1 MIFIRKGAPMEQKKK
16 KKRFNQEFK
25 DSAVRLVEGGKR
37 FPGSKLDLLDWQ
49 VQTWVRES
57 RKRKSATVGDVNLLE
72 ENKRLK
78 KENARLREEADILKK
93 AAKYFAQNQP

>member
-1 MIFIRKGAPMEQKKK
+1 MEQKKK

-25 DSAVRLVEGGKR
+25 DSAVRLVEGGNSASQVAR
-37 FPGSKLDLLDWQ
+37 ELDLPDWQ

-57 RKRKSATVGDVNLLE
+57 KNKKSATIGDVNLLE

-78 KENARLREEADILKK
+78 KENARLQTHRRKLFVYGFGDRNCGMN
-93 AAKYFAQNQP
+93 QNKI